1 MTYTQFLDYA
11 LLAMLFCVVVTLL
24 NFVLLFLIFKILL
37 VMSEE
42 LNEVKQTL
50 IDTQAVVTK
59 VSKDVDNLHAKIEE
73 ITGEVPTAE
82 EWAEVKNLASG
93 LKSSLIAVD
102 EKTEDAEEGPSA

>member
-1 MTYTQFLDYA
+1 MTYTEFLDYA
-11 LLAMLFCVVVTLL
+11 LLAMFFCVVVTLL

-82 EWAEVKNLASG
+82 EWEEVKNLASG
-93 LKSSLIAVD
+93 LKSSLSTVD
-102 EKTEDAEEGPSA
+102 EKTEDAEEEPNA